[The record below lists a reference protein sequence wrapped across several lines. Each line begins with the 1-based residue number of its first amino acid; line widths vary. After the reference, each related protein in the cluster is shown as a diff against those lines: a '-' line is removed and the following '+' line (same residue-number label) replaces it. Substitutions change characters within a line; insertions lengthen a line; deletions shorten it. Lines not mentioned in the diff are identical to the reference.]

1 MRFLQSFAGFMPLIS
16 KSSFNGK
23 MGVTMKRSLWSDHG
37 QLETFIVLP
46 VPAPKN
52 TRWMEISWIMRAR
65 VREKKKISLS
75 FVAKCSRRIA
85 IAIELICD
93 VPSEDFVDKQVFTI
107 PDSCSSFVVW
117 KWKDVDV
124 VIHLCKVMTAD
135 VLLNRIHQC
144 SETSKAS
151 IADFYSVL
159 LGNPRVADNGELRL
173 IKARRALAEPWRFMN
188 ESVPLAV
195 HWQGQ
200 TFIKMER
207 SWVGDKMQVE
217 KHLLTQSR

>member
-1 MRFLQSFAGFMPLIS
+1 MLFF
-16 KSSFNGK
+16 
-23 MGVTMKRSLWSDHG
+23 
-37 QLETFIVLP
+37 
-46 VPAPKN
+46 
-52 TRWMEISWIMRAR
+52 
-65 VREKKKISLS
+65 
-75 FVAKCSRRIA
+75 
-85 IAIELICD
+85 
-93 VPSEDFVDKQVFTI
+93 
-107 PDSCSSFVVW
+107 
-117 KWKDVDV
+117 
-124 VIHLCKVMTAD
+124 HLCKVMTAD

-217 KHLLTQSR
+217 KHLLTQSRWIDRSSGKLLAAPGDFHLHNREWEFQRLLVLIRKVACTCKHRQKLQNVRSCLMNEREFARAKAVFYSHGSSSKNISANSRDSREIRRKLLALRGDFWVQLCFCFVGKLCAADLLTVIPT